1 MSLRVVG
8 VRGAPKK
15 ARSKA
20 GGKFEGQHLH
30 GTANIM
36 PFVWVRRGHM
46 YTYLLGMNTRSPRSN
61 AKPSDPKSD
70 TMYPMLWRTGEGAG
84 GEK

>member
-1 MSLRVVG
+1 
-8 VRGAPKK
+8 
-15 ARSKA
+15 
-20 GGKFEGQHLH
+20 
-30 GTANIM
+30 M